1 MSSNKQ
7 NYNQSNNH
15 SQSSSDQSSQSN
27 NGNNTCQASD
37 YSITK
42 QYGEMK
48 GILKIDIVMFKKIS
62 FYELRLN

>member
-15 SQSSSDQSSQSN
+15 SQSSSNQSRQSSQSS
-27 NGNNTCQASD
+27 NGNNTSQASG

-42 QYGEMK
+42 QYGGIK
-48 GILKIDIVMFKKIS
+48 GILKIDIVIWAAT
-62 FYELRLN
+62 